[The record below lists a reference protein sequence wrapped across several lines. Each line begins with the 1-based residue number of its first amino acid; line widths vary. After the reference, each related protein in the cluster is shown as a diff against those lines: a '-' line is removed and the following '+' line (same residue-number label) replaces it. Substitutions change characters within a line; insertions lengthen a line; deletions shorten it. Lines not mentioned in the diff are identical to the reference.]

1 MALLVEDQL
10 ARSQESFLGRKRWH
24 REATCPEGSLS
35 TLVPAQG
42 SAMPDAYKGDTG
54 AILIG
59 STPVTSKVTGQA
71 RIRLT
76 YERLDEGPDPGLS
89 VPADWTFLERNQGY
103 RGDRYRGLF
112 MTEMLEVPEGLS
124 PAAVVAA
131 VPYGTVY
138 PGQEGEGIWAPAM
151 RRHSFRKAHRPGR
164 GGLVLDFEPPS
175 LERVLIEHTDHVL
188 VEARSRSISY
198 RPFLD
203 REGRFVWHQQRGVAA
218 ADLSEKWE
226 PVVGAGVKVRGR
238 TLFRTRFAR
247 EYGMGGALI
256 QYKDSVNSVLM
267 TQYWNCPTGTLRF
280 VDWTK
285 YRAPTTE
292 KLWIYDCLMEH
303 APEGWNEE
311 TEVQKY
317 EYRAYQIPVRD
328 AAGVLL
334 DPAETREV
342 GDWEPVGDTYCA
354 EFYESRQWPLVLGIY
369 DW

>member
-1 MALLVEDQL
+1 
-10 ARSQESFLGRKRWH
+10 
-24 REATCPEGSLS
+24 
-35 TLVPAQG
+35 
-42 SAMPDAYKGDTG
+42 MPDAYGGDTS

-76 YERLDEGPDPGLS
+76 YERLDEGSDPGLS
-89 VPADWTFLERNQGY
+89 VPANWTFLGRSPGY

-112 MTEMLEVPEGLS
+112 VTETLEVPEGLS
-124 PAAVVAA
+124 DAAVVAA

-138 PGQEGEGIWAPAM
+138 PGRGGDGIWAPAM
-151 RRHSFRKAHRPGR
+151 RRYSFRNAHRPGR
-164 GGLVLDFEPPS
+164 GSLVFDFEPPS
-175 LERVLIEHTDHVL
+175 PERVLIEHTDHVL

-198 RPFLD
+198 RPFTDLKGD
-203 REGRFVWHQQRGVAA
+203 YVWHQRRGVAA

-226 PVVGAGVKVRGR
+226 PVVGAGLEVKGR

-256 QYKDSVNSVLM
+256 QYKDTLNSVIM

-285 YRAPTTE
+285 RRAPTTE
-292 KLWIYDCLMEH
+292 KLWIYDCLIEYM
-303 APEGWNEE
+303 AEGWNEE

-317 EYRAYQIPVRD
+317 EYRAYQIPLRDEAGVVLTGD
-328 AAGVLL
+328 AA
-334 DPAETREV
+334 DTREV
-342 GDWEPVGDTYCA
+342 GDWEPVGDPYFA
-354 EFYESRQWPLVLGIY
+354 EFYKAKQWPLVLGIY